1 MSTNK
6 KIHAINPDFYCTNA
20 YAQRQKRGIHH
31 VLIKVLFMVC
41 LVGIALWGYRYMST
55 QGYFTSESFTVKTP
69 LVKKEIPIKEI
80 KNEMKVAKVTKNNEL
95 TPEQI
100 AKIVENVLIELNSE
114 KRKPIE
120 NQKKN
125 VETRLKRDELSQEY
139 VNSVRNRLG
148 N

>member
-20 YAQRQKRGIHH
+20 YEQRQKRGVHH

-69 LVKKEIPIKEI
+69 LVQKET
-80 KNEMKVAKVTKNNEL
+80 KNEMKVTKNNEL

-100 AKIVENVLIELNSE
+100 AKIVQNVLIELNSE